1 MTPEVAKAIEEM
13 MAEQGEMFSL
23 EKVNLAELA
32 RRTGLSRQKLRRMKA
47 HNFEDTQH
55 AAKGRKSPVTLLSG
69 YTGLLD
75 GLLRNGVTNSA
86 VCLSRLKEN
95 GYTGSQT
102 TIKRYIASHQ
112 HLVPAPRHAVA
123 SQGNRG
129 RRYLTAPGEAYQMD
143 WGFVTVDSYNGQQYQ
158 AACFV
163 MICHHCGQRY
173 IEFFPN
179 AKQETLSATWE
190 CPKPFSR
197 TT

>member
-1 MTPEVAKAIEEM
+1 MKKPNLAAMTPEVAKAIEEM

-23 EKVNLAELA
+23 EKVNLAELT

-123 SQGNRG
+123 SQGNVG
-129 RRYLTAPGEAYQMD
+129 AGISLHLARRTRWTGA
-143 WGFVTVDSYNGQQYQ
+143 S
-158 AACFV
+158 
-163 MICHHCGQRY
+163 
-173 IEFFPN
+173 
-179 AKQETLSATWE
+179 
-190 CPKPFSR
+190 
-197 TT
+197 

>member
-1 MTPEVAKAIEEM
+1 MKKPNLAAMTPEVAKAIEEM

-23 EKVNLAELA
+23 EKVNLAELG

-102 TIKRYIASHQ
+102 TIKRYIASYYKRVVFLFPSPGVCYNARDAVDWFC
-112 HLVPAPRHAVA
+112 HLPH
-123 SQGNRG
+123 
-129 RRYLTAPGEAYQMD
+129 RRFL
-143 WGFVTVDSYNGQQYQ
+143 
-158 AACFV
+158 
-163 MICHHCGQRY
+163 
-173 IEFFPN
+173 
-179 AKQETLSATWE
+179 
-190 CPKPFSR
+190 
-197 TT
+197 

>member
-1 MTPEVAKAIEEM
+1 MKKPNLAAMTPEVAKAIEEM

-95 GYTGSQT
+95 GFG
-102 TIKRYIASHQ
+102 
-112 HLVPAPRHAVA
+112 
-123 SQGNRG
+123 
-129 RRYLTAPGEAYQMD
+129 GETHI
-143 WGFVTVDSYNGQQYQ
+143 F
-158 AACFV
+158 
-163 MICHHCGQRY
+163 R
-173 IEFFPN
+173 
-179 AKQETLSATWE
+179 TLSEAE
-190 CPKPFSR
+190 GKFPELLHLGDVLLLLNDLPDNYSE
-197 TT
+197 

>member
-1 MTPEVAKAIEEM
+1 MKKPNLAAMTPEVAKAIEEM

-86 VCLSRLKEN
+86 VCLSRFGIVK
-95 GYTGSQT
+95 
-102 TIKRYIASHQ
+102 K
-112 HLVPAPRHAVA
+112 
-123 SQGNRG
+123 
-129 RRYLTAPGEAYQMD
+129 
-143 WGFVTVDSYNGQQYQ
+143 TV
-158 AACFV
+158 
-163 MICHHCGQRY
+163 H
-173 IEFFPN
+173 P
-179 AKQETLSATWE
+179 
-190 CPKPFSR
+190 
-197 TT
+197 